1 VSRRHRRPKLNRGF
15 AAALISRA
23 SLSERTISVHRGVLG
38 KLNCGCARFAAIGSG
53 RDGNLE
59 FMRREPIVFVGTSDL
74 SGHFRGKS
82 FPAADLPAR
91 LQRGVGIAP
100 TNIFISAFGPIQ
112 MTTFGTQGE
121 VFLVPD
127 STTRVFVPFEGST
140 AEHFFL
146 GDIRTL
152 EGGPWDF
159 CPRQVLRRALDR
171 LKSETGYQL
180 LASFEQEFTYSGVA
194 AHPQQ
199 PFELDAYRRQGA
211 FGETLLAALRQAG
224 VIPDS
229 FLAEFGPQQFEVTSA
244 PARGLRAADDA
255 VITRELAQAV
265 AFRMG
270 HRVSFAPIPEPSGT
284 GNGTHIHWSFL
295 DEDEQPVLYDAHRPW
310 ALSLLGSQ
318 FVAGILHHLPAL
330 CAVTTPSLSSYYR
343 LRPHRWAPVFAD
355 AGLMDRGTA
364 LRICPVVGS
373 DQASRARQFNVEFRV
388 ADATASPYLALAV
401 MVQAGLDGIRHQ
413 RQVEDAGP
421 RALPHSL
428 EQALLLLEACGPA
441 AEWLGADLF
450 SAYLQFKRAEIMG
463 LETLDETEICRR
475 YAEVY

>member
-1 VSRRHRRPKLNRGF
+1 
-15 AAALISRA
+15 
-23 SLSERTISVHRGVLG
+23 
-38 KLNCGCARFAAIGSG
+38 
-53 RDGNLE
+53 
-59 FMRREPIVFVGTSDL
+59 MRREPIAFVGTSDL

-82 FPAADLPAR
+82 FPAADLPTR
-91 LQRGVGIAP
+91 LQRGVGLAP
-100 TNIFISAFGPIQ
+100 TNIFMSAFGPIQ
-112 MTTFGTQGE
+112 VTSFGTQGE

-127 STTRVFVPFEGST
+127 STTRVFVPFEGNT

-146 GDIRTL
+146 GDIKTL
-152 EGGPWDF
+152 EGTPWDF
-159 CPRQVLRRALDR
+159 CPRHILRRALDR
-171 LKSETGYQL
+171 LDSEAGFQL
-180 LASFEQEFTYSGVA
+180 LATFEQEFTYSGVA
-194 AHPQQ
+194 AHPPQ

-211 FGETLLAALRQAG
+211 FGETLLSALRQAG

-229 FLAEFGPQQFEVTSA
+229 FLAEYGPQQFEVTSA
-244 PARGLRAADDA
+244 PSLGLRAADDA

-270 HRVSFAPIPEPSGT
+270 HRVSFAPILEPNGI

-295 DEDEQPVLYDAHRPW
+295 DREHQPVLYDAHRPW

-318 FVAGILHHLPAL
+318 FIAGILHHLPAL
-330 CAVTTPSLSSYYR
+330 CAVTTPSLASYYR
-343 LRPHRWAPVFAD
+343 LRPNRLAPVLAD

-373 DQASRARQFNVEFRV
+373 DPTQRARQFNVEFRV
-388 ADATASPYLALAV
+388 ADATASPYLALAM

-413 RQVEDAGP
+413 RQIDDKNP
-421 RALPHSL
+421 RALPGSL
-428 EQALLLLEACGPA
+428 EQALSLLESCGPA

-450 SAYLQFKRAEIMG
+450 SAYLQFKRAEIKSLG
-463 LETLDETEICRR
+463 TLDETEVCRR